1 MGWNPYNRMKSSG
14 FDWFPDEPSFLA
26 QADAIKATGLQKL
39 GYTYMNLDGGWSLK
53 DRDPKTGRPQPNPK
67 LFPSMSSGKLAKEL
81 NAKGFQFGIYSDSG
95 TLHCGGGGP
104 GGLGHETI
112 DAQTYADWGV
122 SFLKYDNCFVPAN
135 ISFEPIPRY
144 TAMSKALNATGR
156 PIFFSMCEWGYGNP
170 ATWGPAVSN
179 SWRTTADISDVW
191 WAMCELADLTA
202 EWFDAAGP
210 GHWNDPDLLEVGNG
224 GMNDAEYR
232 SQFAI
237 WSLMKAPL
245 LISTDMTNVS
255 KATLE
260 ILGNAEIIAINQ
272 DKLGVA
278 GRVVEERPP
287 DPVHLQVWAGPLS
300 GGRVAVVLWNRGN
313 GTNEILGRFV
323 DMQFDGKASVRDVLH
338 HKELGVVA
346 EQLNLN
352 VSSHDVQVLVLTP
365 VAADGTAL
373 ATDALPSDEAWAARW
388 TGHGIRIPQSR
399 VAREAAKASL
409 RAGAAER
416 HATTTTAVAPTPSG
430 AVGV

>member
-1 MGWNPYNRMKSSG
+1 
-14 FDWFPDEPSFLA
+14 L
-26 QADAIKATGLQKL
+26 DA
-39 GYTYMNLDGGWSLK
+39 
-53 DRDPKTGRPQPNPK
+53 
-67 LFPSMSSGKLAKEL
+67 
-81 NAKGFQFGIYSDSG
+81 
-95 TLHCGGGGP
+95 
-104 GGLGHETI
+104 
-112 DAQTYADWGV
+112 GV
-122 SFLKYDNCFVPAN
+122 YK
-135 ISFEPIPRY
+135 
-144 TAMSKALNATGR
+144 
-156 PIFFSMCEWGYGNP
+156 CEWGYGNP

-373 ATDALPSDEAWAARW
+373 ATDALPSEEAWATKW
-388 TGHGIRIPQSR
+388 TGHGTRVPQSR
-399 VAREAAKASL
+399 VAREAVKASL
-409 RAGAAER
+409 RADPADR